1 MPSACRVIVIK
12 NGSRFLKKIDAET
25 PQDLALH
32 LIVDNDATHKHPK
45 VKNWVKRH
53 PRFHMHFIPTS
64 SSWLN
69 MIERWFRD
77 ITHARIR
84 NGSFRSVDKLERAIR
99 DYIDHHNANT
109 KTFVWTKK
117 AADILEK
124 VERARASL
132 NKLPSE

>member
-1 MPSACRVIVIK
+1 
-12 NGSRFLKKIDAET
+12 
-25 PQDLALH
+25 
-32 LIVDNDATHKHPK
+32 
-45 VKNWVKRH
+45 
-53 PRFHMHFIPTS
+53 MHFTPTS

-77 ITHARIR
+77 ITQARIR

-99 DYIDHHNANT
+99 DYIDDHNANPT
-109 KTFVWTKK
+109 TLVWTNK

-124 VERARASL
+124 VEHARASL

>member
-1 MPSACRVIVIK
+1 MD
-12 NGSRFLKKIDAET
+12 NGFVAPEMGSQTKGGPGL
-25 PQDLALH
+25 P
-32 LIVDNDATHKHPK
+32 P
-45 VKNWVKRH
+45 
-53 PRFHMHFIPTS
+53 MHFTPTS

-77 ITHARIR
+77 ITQARIR

-99 DYIDHHNANT
+99 DYIDHHNDNP

-124 VERARASL
+124 VGRAGRT
-132 NKLPSE
+132 E